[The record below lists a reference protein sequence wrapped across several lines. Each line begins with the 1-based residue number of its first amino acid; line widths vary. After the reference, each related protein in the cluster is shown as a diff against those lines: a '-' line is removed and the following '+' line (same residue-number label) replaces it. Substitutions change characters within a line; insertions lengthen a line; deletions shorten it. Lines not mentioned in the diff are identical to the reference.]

1 VSAERKVVILF
12 DAAAPTKS
20 NVFLNQFALER
31 YQKYFRAS
39 CRLNMLQRPET
50 RREVATQIQCIQIA
64 YMMTTKKLV
73 TRHRT
78 A

>member
-1 VSAERKVVILF
+1 MSAERKVVILF

-50 RREVATQIQCIQIA
+50 RREVATQIQCIPVSYTHLTLPTI
-64 YMMTTKKLV
+64 LRV
-73 TRHRT
+73 
-78 A
+78 